1 MKVVQFNA
9 NPSLEDALSALD
21 GLRKDLESG
30 KVVAFGVAALSPED
44 ETIWYSGSSRP
55 VSRLRLI
62 GAMSNALY
70 HFNRGGDT
78 G

>member
-1 MKVVQFNA
+1 MKVVDFNA

-30 KVVAFGVAALSPED
+30 RIVAFATAGVGQDDACF
-44 ETIWYSGSSRP
+44 WYCGSSRP

-70 HFNRGGDT
+70 HFNHGD
-78 G
+78 GE